1 MSTPSEKPESVTTKP
16 ESPSASSI
24 KTVSVDT
31 VKTVSTDTDTVN
43 VDIVSI
49 YDKQSNTSVDTKN
62 KLATAILAL
71 VSNNDEFSKLAVA
84 INFKIGSTML
94 QNILDIIKTLSP
106 ESLNSIIDE
115 LNKIFADGK
124 LESYEVPKLLSII
137 ILALNKSKI
146 KKIDHVNIGY
156 LIKCLLL
163 ILTHFSVIK
172 LNNTDM
178 NLIFIIIDD
187 TIGLLDIPVKFSKKC
202 CFFF

>member
-1 MSTPSEKPESVTTKP
+1 MSTPSENPESVTTKP

-31 VKTVSTDTDTVN
+31 DKTLSVDT
-43 VDIVSI
+43 VDIVNI
-49 YDKQSNTSVDTKN
+49 YDKQSNTSIDIKN

-106 ESLNSIIDE
+106 DSLTNIIDE

-124 LESYEVPKLLSII
+124 LEAHEVPKLLSII

-146 KKIDHVNIGY
+146 KKIDHINIGY

-187 TIGLLDIPVKFSKKC
+187 TMGLLDIPIKFSKKC

>member
-1 MSTPSEKPESVTTKP
+1 MSTPSENPESVTTKP
-16 ESPSASSI
+16 ESPSSI

-31 VKTVSTDTDTVN
+31 DKTLSVDTVN

-94 QNILDIIKTLSP
+94 QNILDIIKTLSLD
-106 ESLNSIIDE
+106 SLNSIIDE

-124 LESYEVPKLLSII
+124 LEAYEVPKLLSII